1 MTSHST
7 SQLKRQSAARPAHR
21 NLLLVAASVLA
32 LNCTAAPMETEDATT
47 PNAGILMPADGSQS
61 AGTGEQQGSEPWPDS
76 DASATAQQSQPDTAA
91 EDDLDTLRHAAA
103 MGDTVSGL
111 QLVQDLVNRYE
122 TSGGD
127 DYLYEAMLWIDRF
140 HSSDLIAHSPV
151 IGHLASTRC
160 THRVV
165 RYHWLCEKAE

>member
-7 SQLKRQSAARPAHR
+7 SHMKRRFAARPAHR
-21 NLLLVAASVLA
+21 NLLLAASVLA
-32 LNCTAAPMETEDATT
+32 LNCTAAPIEAEDATT
-47 PNAGILMPADGSQS
+47 PNAGVLIPADASQS
-61 AGTGEQQGSEPWPDS
+61 AGTSLRQGFEPWPDS
-76 DASATAQQSQPDTAA
+76 DASAAVQSLQSDTAA
-91 EDDLDTLRHAAA
+91 EGDLDTLRHAAA

-111 QLVQDLVNRYE
+111 QLVQDLVARYE
-122 TSGGD
+122 TSGGN

-140 HSSDLIAHSPV
+140 HSSDLIAHSPL

-160 THRVV
+160 THQVV